1 MRANITLALS
11 KLRMNRLL
19 ALLRNV
25 IQMFTGNALFASS
38 PYTIAEMEAKHA
50 EYDEAIADAHEGG
63 VAQRKR
69 RDKITNEVMDML
81 RIQADYVRSVCN
93 GDAAKLATSGFT
105 LAKRPEP
112 IEDVGVCGNVVAR
125 NSSKPNTVKISW
137 GKAEGGRMYRLEET
151 DTDPTL
157 PSTVW
162 TTVGITSRQSMEVGD
177 RELYKAY
184 YFRVIALGKTT
195 ESKPSDVVIGRAA

>member
-1 MRANITLALS
+1 MVYTSVRHLWRTLFVYCLDHA
-11 KLRMNRLL
+11 
-19 ALLRNV
+19 
-25 IQMFTGNALFASS
+25 
-38 PYTIAEMEAKHA
+38 HA
-50 EYDEAIADAHEGG
+50 EGPTVSERNH
-63 VAQRKR
+63 R
-69 RDKITNEVMDML
+69 R
-81 RIQADYVRSVCN
+81 RP
-93 GDAAKLATSGFT
+93 KLATSGFT

-112 IEDVGVCGNVVAR
+112 IEEVGISGNVVAR

-137 GKAEGGRMYRLEET
+137 GKALGGKMSRLEVT
-151 DTDPTL
+151 DTDPNL

-195 ESKPSDVVIGRAA
+195 EGKPSDVVIGRAA

>member
-1 MRANITLALS
+1 MRSNITLALS
-11 KLRMNRLL
+11 KLTMNRLL

-38 PYTIAEMEAKHA
+38 PFTVAEMEAKHG
-50 EYDEAIADAHEGG
+50 EYDAAIAAAHEGG
-63 VAQRKR
+63 PSQRQR
-69 RDKITNEVMDML
+69 RDTITEEVKDML

-93 GDAAKLATSGFT
+93 GNREKLSTSGFT
-105 LAKRPEP
+105 LSKRPEP
-112 IEDVGVCGNVVAR
+112 IEDVGVSGNVVAR

-137 GKAEGGRMYRLEET
+137 GKAVGGRMSRLEVT

-195 ESKPSDVVIGRAA
+195 EGKPSDVVIGRAA

>member
-11 KLRMNRLL
+11 KLTVYRLL

-38 PYTIAEMEAKHA
+38 PFTIAQMEAKHE
-50 EYDEAIADAHEGG
+50 EYDAAIAAANEGG
-63 VAQRKR
+63 PAQRTH
-69 RDKITNEVMDML
+69 RDKLTVEVMDML

-112 IEDVGVCGNVVAR
+112 IEEVGISGNVVAR

-137 GKAEGGRMYRLEET
+137 GKALGGKMSRLEVT
-151 DTDPTL
+151 DTDPNL

-195 ESKPSDVVIGRAA
+195 EGKPSDVVIGRAA